1 MINDYLMELAEFI
14 TLMENPSLIDVAD
27 ALYIYIMLALILY
40 ALLRALIML
49 SAEYEKH
56 NQLVYHPKNKSECR
70 QAIAYWQSELA
81 KVRARVYDST
91 SDIHCPSAYS
101 RRQSRVRFRES
112 KARAI
117 AKIQSNIARLRAM
130 MPELPDKDGNE
141 QTITTINY

>member
-40 ALLRALIML
+40 ALLSALIWL
-49 SAEYEKH
+49 SAEAEKH

-70 QAIAYWQSELA
+70 QAIAYWQEQLA
-81 KVRARVYDST
+81 KARARVYDST
-91 SDIHCPSAYS
+91 ADIHLSAYG
-101 RRQSRVRFRES
+101 RRQNRVRFRES